1 MFIFN
6 CEYIFILFIN
16 IISVL
21 ISIPVYKR
29 YLYTGKIQ
37 NAIGFLVIPVLVY
50 VLFWG
55 FRVDVG
61 TDYEAYCNAFKTISN
76 GFSANYE
83 FGFLALCEFLSSLGF
98 TSISL
103 FVVISFIQIV
113 CILCLPTNNTV
124 YEKVFDLFFA
134 YTCTVFFF
142 QNGLRQSVAMSMF
155 LFFLAY
161 FRKNYKHLL
170 MACLAVFLGFSFH
183 KSIVFPAA
191 IVALI
196 YFLPRYILP
205 TLPTIIIIGITNI
218 IGVLY
223 PSLINDVI
231 GSISIVQDVYGNEA
245 QSYFIYGGVAQ
256 DRGVGWIVIMLLSFI
271 PILYKDHIVNKND
284 NSYLFYWMF
293 LIGESFRQFFASN
306 LAFNRVN
313 MYFLLADIYM
323 YSKVCG
329 YFSKKNTNHVLIYII
344 VAFYLFGYVTAIFSG
359 DNGVGVYENVLF

>member
-6 CEYIFILFIN
+6 WEYIFILFIN

-21 ISIPVYKR
+21 ISIPLYKR
-29 YLYTGKIQ
+29 YLYTGKVQ
-37 NAIGFLVIPVLVY
+37 NAIGFLIIPVLVY

-55 FRVDVG
+55 FRIDVG
-61 TDYEAYCNAFKTISN
+61 TDYEAYCNAFQIISN
-76 GFSANYE
+76 GFYADYE
-83 FGFLALCEFLSSLGF
+83 FGFFALCEFLSSLGF

-103 FVVISFIQIV
+103 FVVVSFIQIV
-113 CILCLPTNNTV
+113 SILCLPTNNSV
-124 YEKVFDLFFA
+124 YEKVFDVFFA

-161 FRKNYKHLL
+161 FKKNGKYLL
-170 MACLAVFLGFSFH
+170 IACLAVFIGFSFH
-183 KSIVFPAA
+183 KSIVFPVA

-196 YFLPRYILP
+196 FFLPRYIPP

-231 GSISIVQDVYGNEA
+231 GSISIAQDVYGSEA
-245 QSYFIYGGVAQ
+245 QKYFIYGGVAQ
-256 DRGVGWIVIMLLSFI
+256 DRGFGWIIIMLLSFI

-313 MYFLLADIYM
+313 MYFLLADIYI
-323 YSKVCG
+323 YSKACG
-329 YFSKKNTNHVLIYII
+329 YFYKNKTNTILLYAI
-344 VAFYLFGYVTAIFSG
+344 VAFYLIIFISG
-359 DNGVGVYENVLF
+359 VLNGENGVGVYENDLL